1 MAYRNILV
9 HIDDTKASA
18 GCVQAALALAQAHDA
33 HLTGLYVIVEP
44 GLPAFIAAEVP
55 GDVLAQ
61 HRENARKAAE
71 QAAERF
77 RGELDRAGLKGECRI
92 DGGLIENV
100 APIVALHARY
110 ADLVVV
116 GQYPVDEEPAT
127 DRFMVENLALSSGR
141 PALVIPYIGAPK
153 GFGRT
158 VTVTWDTGREAAR
171 AVADAMPLL
180 ERAERVHVLSVN
192 PRSGIS
198 GHGEEPGADIALHLA
213 RHGIETEVNHT
224 HAEDVGVG
232 DVILSWLSDSGSD
245 LLVMGAYGHSRLR
258 ELILGGVTRRI
269 LESMTV
275 PVLLSH

>member
-1 MAYRNILV
+1 M
-9 HIDDTKASA
+9 
-18 GCVQAALALAQAHDA
+18 
-33 HLTGLYVIVEP
+33 
-44 GLPAFIAAEVP
+44 
-55 GDVLAQ
+55 
-61 HRENARKAAE
+61 
-71 QAAERF
+71 
-77 RGELDRAGLKGECRI
+77 
-92 DGGLIENV
+92 
-100 APIVALHARY
+100 
-110 ADLVVV
+110 
-116 GQYPVDEEPAT
+116 
-127 DRFMVENLALSSGR
+127 
-141 PALVIPYIGAPK
+141 
-153 GFGRT
+153 
-158 VTVTWDTGREAAR
+158 
-171 AVADAMPLL
+171 
-180 ERAERVHVLSVN
+180 VN